1 MAATCILSP
10 HQKARV
16 PRDPLN
22 CRTASMGEVV
32 IMDAI
37 PAGDPTTRLF
47 LRHALATLAYRAGK
61 TVRGTP
67 EAFGQH
73 RQTPDSNTPVEILA
87 HMGDL
92 MEWVLRMAKGAPS
105 WTTAKPL
112 PWEQEISR
120 FFETV
125 KALDDYFACGEPIL
139 WEPERLFQGGI
150 ADALTHTGQLAML
163 RRLSG
168 FKMKGENYSRADIT
182 AGRVGVDQTPAD
194 PKYEFD

>member
-1 MAATCILSP
+1 MS
-10 HQKARV
+10 
-16 PRDPLN
+16 
-22 CRTASMGEVV
+22 
-32 IMDAI
+32 AI

-67 EAFGQH
+67 GAFAEY
-73 RQTPDSNTPVEILA
+73 RVTPDSSTPREILA

-92 MEWVLRMAKGAPS
+92 MDWLLRMVQGVPS
-105 WTTAKPL
+105 WTVAKPL
-112 PWEQEISR
+112 PWPEEIAR
-120 FFETV
+120 FFV
-125 KALDDYFACGEPIL
+125 SVRALDDYLASGQPIR

-168 FKMKGENYSRADIT
+168 FKMKGENYARADV
-182 AGRVGVDQTPAD
+182 AVGRVGVDQTPPE